1 MGNLPSGLTWFDGT
15 NLYESSAFCLTP
27 DADVAV
33 SSFQYGKPQVKMFLI
48 SNAIMW
54 IKEYHIDGLFVDEV
68 ASALYLDYGRAPGEW
83 IPNLYGENENLDAVA
98 FFKQLKKVLIK
109 EK

>member
-1 MGNLPSGLTWFDGT
+1 
-15 NLYESSAFCLTP
+15 
-27 DADVAV
+27 
-33 SSFQYGKPQVKMFLI
+33 
-48 SNAIMW
+48 MW

-98 FFKQLKKVLIK
+98 FFKQLKKK
-109 EK
+109 C